1 MHIFL
6 GVMGSPLLSG
16 LERFTTPNACLPGPL
31 RPHGT
36 ASAGAVTGLRPLVPT
51 AWLPVCASGPAQVPL
66 PRGRGEA
73 GVRPAQ
79 DGPSGQGSADV
90 SSVPEPPPG
99 TPPTPPTLC
108 PRAGCLL
115 PTPPGHFLI
124 PWAWSSAPQPIP
136 SRGCALLPGPAR
148 AFLRQGAELQGGP
161 GLLWGV
167 GGGRAQAGRRL
178 RAPWALRVLSGR
190 AQRLPAPAPTE
201 PAVFAPQ
208 QALSPWSWLFPQGL
222 AAPLLGRGG
231 GGPRTLGGPPHPP
244 NVSGSHG
251 SPHPARKGPQGRV
264 KWCV

>member
-51 AWLPVCASGPAQVPL
+51 ARLPVCTSGPAQVPL

-73 GVRPAQ
+73 GARPTQ

-115 PTPPGHFLI
+115 PTPP
-124 PWAWSSAPQPIP
+124 
-136 SRGCALLPGPAR
+136 RALFDSLGVELGPTAR
-148 AFLRQGAELQGGP
+148 PLQGLRP
-161 GLLWGV
+161 PSWTCQSSPAAR
-167 GGGRAQAGRRL
+167 GRAA
-178 RAPWALRVLSGR
+178 
-190 AQRLPAPAPTE
+190 
-201 PAVFAPQ
+201 
-208 QALSPWSWLFPQGL
+208 
-222 AAPLLGRGG
+222 
-231 GGPRTLGGPPHPP
+231 GGPRATVGCGGRPCPGW
-244 NVSGSHG
+244 SE
-251 SPHPARKGPQGRV
+251 A
-264 KWCV
+264 